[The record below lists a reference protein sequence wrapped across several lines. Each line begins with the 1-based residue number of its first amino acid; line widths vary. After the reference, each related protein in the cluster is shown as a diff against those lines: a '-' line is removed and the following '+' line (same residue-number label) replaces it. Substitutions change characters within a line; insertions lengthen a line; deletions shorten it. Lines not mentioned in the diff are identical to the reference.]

1 LESVEGDTI
10 ATAGSACSGLAKA
23 KIFEKKKGKIGGGVK
38 KNIGFGWRVRC
49 VYAQGI

>member
-1 LESVEGDTI
+1 LESVGGDTI

-23 KIFEKKKGKIGGGVK
+23 KSFEKKKRKKKGGVK
-38 KNIGFGWRVRC
+38 KKIGFGWRVRC